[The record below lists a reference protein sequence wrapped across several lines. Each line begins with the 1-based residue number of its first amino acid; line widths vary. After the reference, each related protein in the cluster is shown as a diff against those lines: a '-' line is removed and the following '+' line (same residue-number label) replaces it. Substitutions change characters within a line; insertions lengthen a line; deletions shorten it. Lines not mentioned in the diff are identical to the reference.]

1 MRSIRPATALASLS
15 LAAVMGGGAGLA
27 ASAPVAAAGT
37 TFVVRSHGDKPDR
50 DPGDGRCATA
60 GNTAAARRCTLRAA
74 IMEANATP
82 DEDRIRFAITTGD
95 RSYKTI
101 RPRSPL
107 PTITAPLRI
116 DGSTQAGAT
125 DNTAGTGTN
134 ALMRVILVG
143 HDAGTAAGIQAS
155 APVVIRG
162 LVIDGFS
169 RGIQLSA
176 GADGSR
182 IMGNFIGVDRTG
194 RQPDG
199 NHGSGILVNARDVRI
214 GSASRADR
222 NIVSAND
229 SAGIS
234 LGIAAA
240 RAIVQG
246 NLIGTARD
254 GLTPLGNGAD
264 GVFVTGSR
272 EHLIG
277 GERPGQGNVI
287 AFNRGNGVSLLPI
300 GALDLVPR
308 NVRILRNSI
317 DRNGRLG
324 IDLGADGSTRNDPAP
339 DADGGANRLQNKPR
353 VISAVVR
360 GSRTTITGSLISRRE
375 RAYRLEL
382 FQSGAID
389 PEGRTFLGYAD
400 ITTGRNG
407 RTTWTFR
414 VNAPLALGT
423 RITATA
429 TDVDRR
435 DTSEFSPSVAVS
447 ASS

>member
-1 MRSIRPATALASLS
+1 MRTIRPATALASLS
-15 LAAVMGGGAGLA
+15 LAAIVGGGASLA
-27 ASAPVAAAGT
+27 TSLPVAAAGM
-37 TFVVRSHGDKPDR
+37 TFVVRSHGDKPDA

-60 GNTAAARRCTLRAA
+60 GDTAAARRCTLRAA

-82 DEDRIRFAITTGD
+82 DADRIRFDIVTGD

-101 RPRSPL
+101 RPRSAL

-116 DGSTQAGAT
+116 DGSTQPGAT
-125 DNTAGTGTN
+125 DNRAARGTD
-134 ALMRVILVG
+134 ARMRVILEG
-143 HDAGTAAGIQAS
+143 DRAGNAAGIQAS

-162 LVIDGFS
+162 LVVTGFA

-176 GADGSR
+176 GSDGSR
-182 IMGNFIGVDRTG
+182 VLGNFIGVDRTG
-194 RQPDG
+194 WKADG
-199 NHGSGILVNARDVRI
+199 NLGSGILVNARDVRI
-214 GSASRADR
+214 GSAARADR
-222 NIVSAND
+222 NIVSANG

-246 NLIGTARD
+246 NLIGTRRD
-254 GLTPLGNGAD
+254 GTSAMGNGAD

-272 EHLIG
+272 EHVIG
-277 GERPGQGNVI
+277 GDQPGQGNVI

-300 GALDLVPR
+300 AVLDLVPR
-308 NVRILRNSI
+308 NVLILRNSI
-317 DRNGRLG
+317 SSNGRLG

-353 VISAVVR
+353 VVSAVVR
-360 GSRTTITGSLISRRE
+360 GSRTIITGTLTSRRE
-375 RAYRLEL
+375 RAYRVEL
-382 FQSGAID
+382 FQSGATD
-389 PEGRTFLGYAD
+389 PEGRTYLGYVNVGTDGSGKA
-400 ITTGRNG
+400 
-407 RTTWTFR
+407 TWTFR
-414 VNAPLALGT
+414 MNAPLALGT

-435 DTSEFSPSVAVS
+435 DTSEFGPAVVVS
-447 ASS
+447 AS